1 MIFRQLKECEYNHF
15 IKLLIQSGRKDG
27 LDASFSIT
35 MKVNDGKYIIKIQP
49 AKKCKIYALQALEV
63 CRNKHEIEMFL
74 ITDNSLLL
82 SLLNILL
89 YQGFSSSP

>member
-35 MKVNDGKYIIKIQP
+35 MKVNDWEYMLKIQP
-49 AKKCKIYALQALEV
+49 AKKCRIYALQALMV
-63 CRNKHEIEMFL
+63 YRDKHEIEMVL
-74 ITDNSLLL
+74 NKDNCLLW

-89 YQGFSSSP
+89 YQGV